1 MYIYLFDSYEGIFM
15 LHMPKCTCKDAVLV
29 NCFLIWILKSGLKEL
44 QNCCSTVVKGW
55 NKDIRPIGP
64 LCHDHRATV
73 LQLKTK
79 VLNMQNIS
87 LFLLVLEGSK
97 NDFPT
102 SLRMNIFCYV
112 FQAINGEPLPA
123 LSLPQPENSFDANG
137 KFVGQIL
144 VKDSG
149 RYNHI
154 IIIRI
159 VLFSIFFFFFS
170 LFL

>member
-1 MYIYLFDSYEGIFM
+1 
-15 LHMPKCTCKDAVLV
+15 
-29 NCFLIWILKSGLKEL
+29 
-44 QNCCSTVVKGW
+44 
-55 NKDIRPIGP
+55 
-64 LCHDHRATV
+64 
-73 LQLKTK
+73 
-79 VLNMQNIS
+79 MQNIS

-112 FQAINGEPLPA
+112 FQAINGEPLPT

-154 IIIRI
+154 IIICI
-159 VLFSIFFFFFS
+159 VLFSIFFFFFHYFCN
-170 LFL
+170 LKRNEIHEHL

>member
-1 MYIYLFDSYEGIFM
+1 M

-123 LSLPQPENSFDANG
+123 LSLPQPENSFDASGNASYRPN
-137 KFVGQIL
+137 FS
-144 VKDSG
+144 KDSG

-154 IIIRI
+154 IMICLICFHWYLLKKPKFMNIYRG
-159 VLFSIFFFFFS
+159 FPP
-170 LFL
+170 